1 MYVHTCRFTSCPCSA
16 TVGAYGGQDGTPFV
30 DNSEHPCDVEITN
43 IWVRSGEIVD
53 SIQVY
58 YRLPDGQSKPMPR
71 RGGATG
77 GANDINVPQDGK
89 IIGITGGVTSYYGR
103 GTVITQLRVVI
114 LDGKNN
120 VHIYGPYG
128 TLMNAGSSTFAVYGD
143 IKSLFGYHRKYLEGL
158 GAYYESWGDCDSPCN

>member
-1 MYVHTCRFTSCPCSA
+1 M
-16 TVGAYGGQDGTPFV
+16 Q
-30 DNSEHPCDVEITN
+30 
-43 IWVRSGEIVD
+43 
-53 SIQVY
+53 
-58 YRLPDGQSKPMPR
+58 YRLPDGRSELMPR
-71 RGGATG
+71 RGGETG
-77 GANDINVPQDGK
+77 GSNDIHLPQDGK

-120 VHIYGPYG
+120 IHIYGPYG

-143 IKSLFGYHRKYLEGL
+143 IKSLFGYHRDYLEGL